1 MANDLIYDAV
11 LSRAMIHMQQARDA
25 FRDDPAIPWREIDG
39 NVPRGRTKAWVDAL
53 KQTLNH
59 HEQIERSLS

>member
-11 LSRAMIHMQQARDA
+11 LSRAMVHMQAWDA
-25 FRDDPAIPWREIDG
+25 FRDDPTMPWRAIAG
-39 NVPRGRTKAWVDAL
+39 NVPRERTKAWVDAL

-59 HEQIERSLS
+59 QEQIERSLS